1 MAGLGPWIKKDEV
14 LLSWNSKPTGRLT
27 EKQKLQPNTASAVT
41 DNPTRTAP
49 ALKTGEDSVALW
61 SEEVQRLHCR
71 KPSEWVLKNS

>member
-1 MAGLGPWIKKDEV
+1 MGPWIKKDEV

-41 DNPTRTAP
+41 DNPTKTLLAP
-49 ALKTGEDSVALW
+49 KMDKDSVALW

-71 KPSEWVLKNS
+71 KTSEWVLKNS